1 MHFSRS
7 AWFEH
12 IKTPTAEPCL
22 IAAGISI
29 YLNWATDDWDNTFP
43 FFISTSK
50 CSLDVLSRTMS
61 GMNLKTWRQTA
72 SCNKGAVCET
82 RGEHLVGVGNLAAGD
97 SGGEESDSPSSNVT
111 SKTNSLTDG
120 SLAVEEPPIFITL
133 TEVSEL
139 NSCVR
144 RVDIIDLPRELD
156 ISETKPCVICC
167 CSMDNTPE
175 KNRKNKESTDV

>member
-1 MHFSRS
+1 MHFSRT

-29 YLNWATDDWDNTFP
+29 YLNWATDGWDNTFP

-61 GMNLKTWRQTA
+61 GMNLKTWRQTT

-82 RGEHLVGVGNLAAGD
+82 RGEHLVGVGNLAGGD
-97 SGGEESDSPSSNVT
+97 SGGEESDSLSSLVKMMSAQKSNL
-111 SKTNSLTDG
+111 SHG
-120 SLAVEEPPIFITL
+120 
-133 TEVSEL
+133 
-139 NSCVR
+139 
-144 RVDIIDLPRELD
+144 LD
-156 ISETKPCVICC
+156 IDNWTEAFHVRHKRMIAKLEVISLKPHFAV
-167 CSMDNTPE
+167 S
-175 KNRKNKESTDV
+175 